1 MAAAS
6 GLVCQTYIFNHL
18 GIFCVCS
25 TYKPMPKRPGFDPNL
40 STRYPTATPQWT
52 LLQVNHELNPNLQ
65 PLIVYTCLL
74 V

>member
-1 MAAAS
+1 
-6 GLVCQTYIFNHL
+6 
-18 GIFCVCS
+18 
-25 TYKPMPKRPGFDPNL
+25 MPKRPGFDPNL